1 MDYKDWLI
9 LQTIQE
15 EKNLTRAA
23 KKLFISQPA
32 LTFRLK
38 KLEQEFHATILIR
51 HSNGVSFTPQGEYLL
66 EHAKETLRQLE
77 EVKQHVRQMESVVQ
91 GSIRLGISSVVAKF
105 KMASLLKRFQNQF
118 PHIHV
123 ELLTG
128 SSTLQLPLL
137 LAEDQ
142 LDVVILRGDPQW
154 GEGKHTLSE
163 EPWCIVSAQGSDLE
177 KLPQT
182 PWIQYKASTITGS
195 LNVQYAWW
203 EEQYSEAPTQIIKV
217 DSIEACLEMISHG
230 LGWSMMPKAHLVN
243 HRSLAFK
250 PAFWKTGEGL
260 TWKTTMLYENQKRK
274 DPVIQLFINYILQE
288 YSAR

>member
-1 MDYKDWLI
+1 MDYKDLLI
-9 LQTIQE
+9 LQMLQE
-15 EKNLTRAA
+15 EKNLTRVA
-23 KKLFISQPA
+23 KKLFVSQPA

-38 KLEQEFHATILIR
+38 NLEKELHMTILIR

-66 EHAKETLRQLE
+66 EYAKETLHQLE
-77 EVKQHVRQMESVVQ
+77 EVKQHVRQMESVVH

-105 KMASLLKRFQNQF
+105 KMASLLKQFQNQF
-118 PHIHV
+118 PHIRV

-137 LAEDQ
+137 LVEDQ

-154 GEGKHTLSE
+154 DEGKHTLSE
-163 EPWCIVSAQGSDLE
+163 EPWCVVAAQGPHLE
-177 KLPQT
+177 QLPQM

-195 LNVQYAWW
+195 LNLQYAWW
-203 EEQYSEAPTQIIKV
+203 KEQYSEAPARIIKV

-243 HRSLAFK
+243 HRSLSFK
-250 PAFWKTGEGL
+250 PVFWKSGEGL
-260 TWKTTMLYENQKRK
+260 TWKTTMLYEYQKQK
-274 DPVIQLFINYILQE
+274 DPAIELFIKYVLQE